1 MRVLEQI
8 DQLTIRNMELSGM
21 RNLEMLI
28 AHGWCYEV
36 FG

>member
-28 AHGWCYEV
+28 AYGWCYEV